1 MNRTIQKEAQRK
13 MGIKNKQGIGKL
25 CDNIDQYNKYI
36 EHKKKRTGTEHKM
49 FKAIISKMFSNL
61 LTTM

>member
-36 EHKKKRTGTEHKM
+36 EHKKKEQERSTKCL
-49 FKAIISKMFSNL
+49 KL
-61 LTTM
+61 

>member
-1 MNRTIQKEAQRK
+1 
-13 MGIKNKQGIGKL
+13 MGLKNKQGINKL

-36 EHKKKRTGTEHKM
+36 EHKKKRTGMEHKK
-49 FKAIISKMFSNL
+49 FKDIISKIFSYL